1 MAITD
6 SVEMMKGIRLHVNSL
21 TNAIKALQGNDR
33 NEAINSLE
41 KAKLSL
47 QAIIETLKT
56 IEEKA
61 A

>member
-1 MAITD
+1 
-6 SVEMMKGIRLHVNSL
+6 MMKGIRLHVNSL
-21 TNAIKALQGNDR
+21 TNAIKALQGNDMK
-33 NEAINSLE
+33 EAVNSLE

>member
-1 MAITD
+1 
-6 SVEMMKGIRLHVNSL
+6 MMKGIRLHVNSL